1 MVTLQSSV
9 DAPVVLPNTQRP
21 GYWLFG
27 DHATFVA
34 TGEDTGG
41 QFSLFDFFT
50 LPQGGPIPHIHT
62 RETEFAYILEGE
74 LSYQMHDQVLTAT
87 PGTFVY
93 KPQDHLHSFVN
104 LGTTP
109 TRHLEFVIPS
119 GIENLFA
126 AIGQPG
132 PETSP
137 PPPQLPPPEILDRNF
152 ALLSQYGVE
161 AADSLIF
168 APTEFNFTRYGTPT
182 VTVLRPGSA
191 EGAVS
196 VTLAVS
202 DGTEIPVN
210 FADGERIQTVPI
222 PITNNGL
229 VEGNRTINLAL
240 TDPTGGA
247 ILGLLQDTAVL
258 TIGSDSSYTLTNGD
272 EPNDFPLL
280 LPNTQ
285 RPSFWLGGENYSFIA
300 TGADTEGHLSLFDVF
315 VPRQTEAESLISAPG
330 DQAYYILDGNV
341 TFRLGNQAFTAT
353 PNTFIYLPQGNPYAL
368 TNLGTAPARTLLFNP
383 QSGLENFFAA
393 VGIPGD
399 PSTPPPTSVP
409 EPSFIWGLLA
419 LVAWSAVSFTNNK
432 LKHQSRMADTPRNRL
447 HEH

>member
-1 MVTLQSSV
+1 MPIYNGYSN
-9 DAPVVLPNTQRP
+9 AFVVLPPTQRQ

-137 PPPQLPPPEILDRNF
+137 PPPQLPPPEVLERNF

-222 PITNNGL
+222 PITNNSL

-315 VPRQTEAESLISAPG
+315 VPPQAEPESLISAPG
-330 DQAYYILDGNV
+330 NQAYYILDGNV
-341 TFRLGNQAFTAT
+341 SFQLANQTFTAT